1 MTGAASITNGGSHFT
16 MGESD
21 KMTKR
26 GEYSFLRWQRKRER
40 ARSGRILDV
49 RLACWWNGSHPLNKL
64 TAIKFSIKKRFSPL
78 NHSEKG
84 ERKTMMKK
92 MRNETNKKG
101 ANAAERYM
109 LCCAML
115 LT

>member
-1 MTGAASITNGGSHFT
+1 MLVEWQPPTEQTNCEKVF
-16 MGESD
+16 
-21 KMTKR
+21 
-26 GEYSFLRWQRKRER
+26 YFL
-40 ARSGRILDV
+40 
-49 RLACWWNGSHPLNKL
+49 P
-64 TAIKFSIKKRFSPL
+64 AIKFSIKKRFSPL

-109 LCCAML
+109 LCCAVL